1 MSSVV
6 LCGGLC
12 ASPVHRPHGLPQQV
26 AVGGHDA
33 RRHDA
38 NVAAAGELISV
49 PVLLVVRHRA
59 VVAAA
64 RSNNRRVG
72 VIQNPACHKQ
82 GTHANP
88 KTGRRTAMLRRS
100 QTAWHT
106 ARRWQLSAVACS
118 CVRRPDREGGRAVRQ
133 ERIQCV
139 EAVKWSRYFVAQTLE

>member
-72 VIQNPACHKQ
+72 VIQTPRATSKEH
-82 GTHANP
+82 
-88 KTGRRTAMLRRS
+88 M
-100 QTAWHT
+100 QTQK
-106 ARRWQLSAVACS
+106 RDDVL
-118 CVRRPDREGGRAVRQ
+118 
-133 ERIQCV
+133 QC
-139 EAVKWSRYFVAQTLE
+139 FVAAKLLGILRGDGS